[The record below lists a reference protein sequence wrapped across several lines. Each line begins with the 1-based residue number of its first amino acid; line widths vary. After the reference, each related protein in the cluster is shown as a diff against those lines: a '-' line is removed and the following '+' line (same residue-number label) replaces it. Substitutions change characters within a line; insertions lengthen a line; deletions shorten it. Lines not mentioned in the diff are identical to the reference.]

1 MNESNKIIEISELTE
16 LFEKI
21 NWLILCQLNL
31 FSSNGIMQMFNL
43 EIQEELTKLS
53 ANVNFNEKYIIF
65 KSIETINLK
74 EKINHNLRFGN
85 LDANAKLFEIYN
97 DKKKLPL
104 KIIQIKKSGF
114 AGGLVYG
121 LVSNIVLMLD
131 KICKNIFDVK
141 KIFEPDTHI
150 YNECEKMYL
159 FYGELYEKFYGLN
172 YFMDEIEKQT

>member
-1 MNESNKIIEISELTE
+1 MNKSNEIIEIAELTE

-31 FSSNGIMQMFNL
+31 FSSNGLMQMFNL

-53 ANVNFNEKYIIF
+53 ANINFNKKYIIF

-85 LDANAKLFEIYN
+85 LDANAKLFKIYN

-141 KIFEPDTHI
+141 KTFEPDTYI

-159 FYGELYEKFYGLN
+159 FYGELYDKFFGLN
-172 YFMDEIEKQT
+172 YFMDEIEKQM